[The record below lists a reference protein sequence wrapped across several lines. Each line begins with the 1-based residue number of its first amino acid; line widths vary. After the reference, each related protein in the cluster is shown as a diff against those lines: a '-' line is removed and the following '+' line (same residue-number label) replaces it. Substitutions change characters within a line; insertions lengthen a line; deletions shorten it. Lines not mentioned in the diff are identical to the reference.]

1 MSAPVTDHLDHCH
14 NHHCQARSELLVRI
28 ITLLA
33 TFVCR
38 CCDPFLCTQFSCT
51 VTLRC
56 NDTNSVY
63 SCILQ
68 FTPPCRGSPT
78 CVTTIQ
84 QPSCSLLPCLSHSL
98 YTTCINVWERT
109 CSHSGMKTAMLKY
122 LSPPRF
128 SAYSPSN
135 CKFLNLHRSC
145 EIACLFF
152 FADALR
158 VHRKSKFGMHY
169 RIITDILV
177 IQYPIWYESSW
188 NIYRLSNPIIVDW
201 KNFSLSPPSLGPLSM
216 PLCPLSPRKRVTTA
230 AKAIVSR
237 APMSILPLSTLHR
250 SVSSYQ
256 HCSST

>member
-38 CCDPFLCTQFSCT
+38 CCDPFLCTEFSCT

-152 FADALR
+152 CWCIAR
-158 VHRKSKFGMHY
+158 
-169 RIITDILV
+169 T
-177 IQYPIWYESSW
+177 
-188 NIYRLSNPIIVDW
+188 
-201 KNFSLSPPSLGPLSM
+201 
-216 PLCPLSPRKRVTTA
+216 
-230 AKAIVSR
+230 
-237 APMSILPLSTLHR
+237 
-250 SVSSYQ
+250 
-256 HCSST
+256 